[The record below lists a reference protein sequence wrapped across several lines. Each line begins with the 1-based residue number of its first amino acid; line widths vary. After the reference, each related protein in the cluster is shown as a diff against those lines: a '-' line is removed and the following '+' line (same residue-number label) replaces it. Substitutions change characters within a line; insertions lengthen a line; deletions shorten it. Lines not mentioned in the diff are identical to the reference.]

1 MRATCWVPM
10 AVVAA
15 LALAGPAVAQ
25 QGTLAGTVTDRE
37 TGAAVASA
45 EILVQG
51 GDETRTVVTD
61 GQGRY
66 RVQLAPGTY
75 DLVATNFAYVDQR
88 FARVDVVAGQTTTFD
103 LALTSK
109 AFALDPIQ
117 ITVGRSQVGE
127 KATEAP
133 ATTHT
138 VSSLEITERPTTNPA
153 DHLREAPGVDVIT
166 SGLQSTNV
174 VVRGFNNIFSGALH
188 MLTDHRLAGVPSLRV
203 NLMHF
208 IPTIDEDIDRME
220 VVLGPGSAL
229 YGPNTANGVLHI
241 LTRSPL
247 EEQGTSVMLGA
258 GERSVFQGGFRSAF
272 LARDDLGFKLSAQY
286 LRGDEWA
293 YVDPTEQAARAS
305 ADASPTACVA
315 DRVVRGLS
323 AAQAQV
329 ACGRIGARDFD
340 IERWG
345 LEARGDYRF
354 APDGTFVATY
364 GRNTSSGIE
373 MTGLGAGQT
382 NEWVYQYFQGRISK
396 GRTFGQLYYNT
407 SDAGDS
413 FLLRDGV
420 PLLDRSKLFVAQ
432 AQHGF
437 TLLDDRQIF
446 TFGVDFFATRPDS
459 RGSIYGSYE
468 GDDDID
474 EWGAY
479 VQSETALSER
489 FDFIVAGR
497 MDDHSVLPD
506 KVWSPRA
513 ALVFK
518 PREGQNI
525 RFSYNRAFSTP
536 TALNL
541 FLDVSGGV
549 APAPLGPL
557 GYTVRAYGTGSDG
570 WSLQN
575 PDGSL
580 RGMRSPFNPGGA
592 DQLLPADVQV
602 MWPILIGVLQ
612 AQGAIDGATAAALM
626 GIPAPTN
633 ADVAR
638 LLRDPNTGDVVPV
651 AGAVLPDVPPM
662 TESNTET
669 FEIGWTGLI
678 QDRVSLTA
686 DVYYMKKNDFGSP
699 LILQTPLLFV
709 SGPDLAAYLTGYVG
723 PTAAGQI
730 AAGMAMVPVGVV
742 SSDQVGARGADLIA
756 TYRNVGDVDL
766 WGADFAFE
774 AFLND
779 RWTLGGAYSH
789 VSEDYFEIAGGAPI
803 ALNAPKDK
811 GSLSLAYRNVLLGLT
826 ASTRVRFS
834 SGFPAESAGFVGTRC
849 ITGGTGGLFEEDCVD
864 DFAIVDLSAGYQFPG
879 TSASLQLAVN
889 NVLDTP
895 YRSFVGVPKIG
906 RFAMVRMKYDL
917 F

>member
-1 MRATCWVPM
+1 MRARCSMVSV
-10 AVVAA
+10 VVAA
-15 LALAGPAVAQ
+15 LVMCAPAAAQ
-25 QGTLAGTVTDRE
+25 QGTLVGTVTDVE
-37 TGAAVASA
+37 TGAPVVSA
-45 EILVQG
+45 EIHVQG
-51 GDETRTVVTD
+51 GGQTRTITTD
-61 GQGRY
+61 NQGQY
-66 RVQLAPGTY
+66 RVQLPAGSY
-75 DLVATNFAYVDQR
+75 DLVSTNFAYLDQR
-88 FARVDVVAGQTTTFD
+88 FDALEVVAGQSTTYDF
-103 LALTSK
+103 ALTSK

-117 ITVGRSQVGE
+117 ITVGRSQIGE

-241 LTRSPL
+241 LTKSPL
-247 EEQGTSVMLGA
+247 QEQGTSVMLGA
-258 GERSVFQGGFRSAF
+258 GERSVVQGGFRSAF
-272 LARDDLGFKLSAQY
+272 LARENLGFKLSAQY
-286 LRGDEWA
+286 MRGDEWR
-293 YVDPTEQAARAS
+293 YVDPTEQAARDA
-305 ADASPTACVA
+305 ADASPTACIA
-315 DRVVRGLS
+315 DRQVRGLS

-329 ACGRIGARDFD
+329 ACSRIGARDFD

-345 LEARGDYRF
+345 LEARADYRF
-354 APDGTFVATY
+354 SADGTFVGTY

-382 NEWVYQYFQGRISK
+382 NDWVYQYFQARVSK
-396 GRTFGQLYYNT
+396 GRAFGQLYYNT

-420 PLLDRSKLFVAQ
+420 PLIDQSTLFVAQ

-437 TLLDDRQIF
+437 TLLDERQVV
-446 TFGVDFFATRPDS
+446 TFGVDYFATRPDS

-479 VQSETALSER
+479 IQSETALSEQL
-489 FDFIVAGR
+489 DLIVAGR
-497 MDDHSVLPD
+497 MDDHSVLPE

-518 PREGQNI
+518 PQEGQNI

-541 FLDVSGGV
+541 FLDISGGV

-557 GYTVRAYGTGSDG
+557 GYSVRAYGTGPNG

-592 DQLLPADVQV
+592 GQLLPADVPV
-602 MWPILIGVLQ
+602 MWQILLGILSQQDPG
-612 AQGAIDGATAAALM
+612 TAAALAAV
-626 GIPAPTN
+626 PPPTN
-633 ADVAR
+633 SDVGR
-638 LLRDPNTGDVVPV
+638 VLLDPNTGDFMPL
-651 AGAVLPDVPPM
+651 AGTVLPDVPPM

-669 FEIGWTGLI
+669 FEVGWTGLI

-699 LILQTPLLFV
+699 LIVQTPILLV
-709 SGPDLAAYLTGYVG
+709 SGPDLAAYLTPYVG
-723 PTAAGQI
+723 AAAAGQI
-730 AAGMAMVPVGVV
+730 ATNLATVPVGVV
-742 SSDQVGARGADLIA
+742 SSDQVGAQGADLVA
-756 TYRNVGDVDL
+756 TYLNVGDVDL

-779 RWTLGGAYSH
+779 QWTIGGAYSH
-789 VSEDYFEIAGGAPI
+789 VSEDYFEIEGGAPI

-811 GSLSLAYRNVLLGLT
+811 GSLSLGYRNVLLGFN

-849 ITGGTGGLFEEDCVD
+849 LPGAPPSIFQEDCVD
-864 DFAIVDLSAGYQFPG
+864 DFAIVDLSAGYQIPN
-879 TSASLQLAVN
+879 TRASVQLAIN

-895 YRSFVGVPKIG
+895 YRSFVGVPDIG